1 MYLSFPPVDAQ
12 TSGPASKLQEWRARW
27 QLLSPRAR
35 AGVAAGLLI
44 SAVAIGFYSFS
55 GDEAIAGPPPLPNVT
70 ISQPL
75 SRNITEWDDY
85 TGRFEASQS
94 VEIRPR
100 VAGQLVGVH
109 FQDGDIVRKGQ
120 LLFSIDRRPFQASLS
135 EALAR
140 AAAAQTQLAL
150 SRSEYARAARLIDA
164 EAVSQ
169 EEVDSLRAA
178 MRAGEA
184 GVAAAQAMVRQRQLD
199 MEFTQIRSPV
209 TGRISDRKIDVGN
222 LVGPADSVL
231 TTVFALDPIYFS
243 FDGSEALY
251 LKGLRDKKEG
261 TATEQQ
267 VEIRLQDEADYSWNG
282 KVDFTDNAID
292 PRSGTMRS
300 RAVIANP
307 DYFLAPGMFG
317 NMRLTNGGERQAL
330 LVPDAAVRTDQARKI
345 VYVVAKDGT
354 VAVRPV
360 QPGPLVGNLRSIRSG
375 LKPDDQV
382 VIQGI
387 QFAMPGAK
395 VNARPGK
402 IKAPVA
408 APATAPVEAAASQA
422 TFSAR

>member
-1 MYLSFPPVDAQ
+1 M
-12 TSGPASKLQEWRARW
+12 T
-27 QLLSPRAR
+27 
-35 AGVAAGLLI
+35 
-44 SAVAIGFYSFS
+44 
-55 GDEAIAGPPPLPNVT
+55 
-70 ISQPL
+70 
-75 SRNITEWDDY
+75 
-85 TGRFEASQS
+85 
-94 VEIRPR
+94 
-100 VAGQLVGVH
+100 
-109 FQDGDIVRKGQ
+109 
-120 LLFSIDRRPFQASLS
+120 SIDDV
-135 EALAR
+135 LAR
-140 AAAAQTQLAL
+140 LTA
-150 SRSEYARAARLIDA
+150 A
-164 EAVSQ
+164 EAKLG
-169 EEVDSLRAA
+169 DSSAPLA
-178 MRAGEA
+178 EW
-184 GVAAAQAMVRQRQLD
+184 
-199 MEFTQIRSPV
+199 
-209 TGRISDRKIDVGN
+209 
-222 LVGPADSVL
+222 
-231 TTVFALDPIYFS
+231 ALDPIYFS

-261 TATEQQ
+261 GATEQQ

-317 NMRLTNGGERQAL
+317 NMRLTNGGQRQAL

-402 IKAPVA
+402 IKPPVA
-408 APATAPVEAAASQA
+408 APTTAPVEAAASQA

>member
-12 TSGPASKLQEWRARW
+12 TSGPASKLQVWRARW

-44 SAVAIGFYSFS
+44 SAAAIGFYSFS

>member
-1 MYLSFPPVDAQ
+1 MQYALV
-12 TSGPASKLQEWRARW
+12 EW

-44 SAVAIGFYSFS
+44 SAATIGFYSLS
-55 GDEAIAGPPPLPNVT
+55 GNEAIAGPPPLPNVT

-140 AAAAQTQLAL
+140 AVAAQTQLAL

-231 TTVFALDPIYFS
+231 TTVFALDPITGQTPRFS
-243 FDGSEALY
+243 VFDTNRQDGINAADGRNNVMSVSVGILSLPSFLVGRTSGGVVSEKPGSRGQTGAREGGVEFRDGSGSMACSSASNGRMIAGVSDTSAVNETVKLSEC
-251 LKGLRDKKEG
+251 KGR
-261 TATEQQ
+261 
-267 VEIRLQDEADYSWNG
+267 VSW
-282 KVDFTDNAID
+282 
-292 PRSGTMRS
+292 
-300 RAVIANP
+300 
-307 DYFLAPGMFG
+307 
-317 NMRLTNGGERQAL
+317 RQ
-330 LVPDAAVRTDQARKI
+330 
-345 VYVVAKDGT
+345 
-354 VAVRPV
+354 
-360 QPGPLVGNLRSIRSG
+360 
-375 LKPDDQV
+375 
-382 VIQGI
+382 IQ
-387 QFAMPGAK
+387 
-395 VNARPGK
+395 
-402 IKAPVA
+402 
-408 APATAPVEAAASQA
+408 
-422 TFSAR
+422 